1 MTISFSGLAT
11 GLDTSSWVEAMVAVK
26 KEKVTELQTKLT
38 AKQQVKTTLNDTR
51 STVSTLRS
59 SIEKFTDSKFGG
71 SFDLFSKVS
80 AKSSNEELFTATVNG
95 SSPIQ
100 NYNVKV
106 KQLAT
111 YTKATSKEAASKV
124 ADDETKLTNMG
135 ITTGELTT
143 YVNGKKT
150 VIKIN
155 DNDTLGDL
163 KTKLLEAGTNVQI
176 DEQGILALSAQNE
189 GDVINIGATTDTTN
203 FVSLT
208 GIDKKEDGS
217 YKSTNSL
224 YKATVSTKLVGE
236 DSGFREN
243 ITAGTFMIGSETFTI
258 DENTTLSSLISNIN
272 NNKNAQAYAYWD
284 DATGKLSIT
293 STKEGASFINIEA
306 GTSNFTDVMGLTETE
321 RSESGEVISS
331 KMLTETQELGK
342 NAIFSINGTEMVSTS
357 NTITSDISRIEGL
370 TLTLKRASKEDEE
383 AATLEVTQNTTQL
396 KEAVNSF
403 IKAYNGMISKIDEVT
418 ANGADLHG
426 ESSLTSLKST
436 LRSFVNSSN
445 TTNGGVYKLLSDIG
459 IKTATADGSTLSS
472 DITSL
477 SLDEDKFMAAMQ
489 ENPESVKAILAG
501 ENSIL
506 ARMEDAVEQSLKA
519 SVGYFDVKT
528 STLDSDISNFETKI
542 KKQTESVNTYKT
554 QLESKFYKME
564 QAISQM
570 QQNYSSFLT
579 S

>member
-1 MTISFSGLAT
+1 MTISFSGLAS
-11 GLDTSSWVEAMVAVK
+11 GLDTSSWVEALVAVK
-26 KEKVTELQTKLT
+26 QEKVTELQTKLL

-51 STVSTLRS
+51 STVSTLRN
-59 SIEKFTDSKFGG
+59 SIEKFTDAKFGG

-80 AKSSNEELFTATVNG
+80 AKSSNEELFTTTVNG

-100 NYNVKV
+100 NYNIKI

-111 YTKATSKEAASKV
+111 YTKATSKGAASKV

-150 VIKIN
+150 VIEIN
-155 DNDTLGDL
+155 ANDTVGDL
-163 KTKLLEAGTNVQI
+163 KTKLSEAGIDAQI
-176 DEQGILALSAQNE
+176 DEQGILTLSAKNE
-189 GDVINIGATTDTTN
+189 GDVVSIGATTDKTN
-203 FVSLT
+203 FISLT
-208 GIDKKEDGS
+208 GLNKKEDGS
-217 YKSTNSL
+217 YESTNSL
-224 YKATVSTKLVGE
+224 YKATVSSKLT
-236 DSGFREN
+236 DKDAGFSEN

-258 DENTTLSSLISNIN
+258 NENTTLSSLISDIN
-272 NNKNAQAYAYWD
+272 SKKNAQVYAYWD

-321 RSESGEVISS
+321 RNEAGEVIST
-331 KMLTETQELGK
+331 KMLTETQVLGQ

-357 NTITSDISRIEGL
+357 NTVTSDISRIEGL
-370 TLTLKRASKEDEE
+370 TLTLKRANKEDEE
-383 AATLEVTQNTTQL
+383 SATLEVTQDTTQL

-403 IKAYNGMISKIDEVT
+403 ISAYNNTMSKISEVT
-418 ANGADLHG
+418 ASGADLYG
-426 ESSLTSLKST
+426 ESSLTSLKNT
-436 LRSFVNSSN
+436 LRSYANSSN
-445 TTNGGVYKLLSDIG
+445 LTNGGIYKLLSDIG
-459 IKTATADGSTLSS
+459 IKTATADGSSMAS

-477 SLDEDKFMAAMQ
+477 SLDEDKFMSALK
-489 ENPESVKAILAG
+489 ENPESVKAMLTG

-506 ARMEDAVEQSLKA
+506 AKIEDAVEQSLKA

-528 STLDSDISNFETKI
+528 GTLDSDITNIETKI
-542 KKQTESVNTYKT
+542 TKQKENVSTYKT
-554 QLESKFYKME
+554 QLENKFYKME
-564 QAISQM
+564 LTISQM